1 MATTTTYSTTYG
13 TSSGVADAPKRKGL
27 FHRFLD
33 RLIEAR
39 MRRADEFIRQH
50 SHLIPRD
57 LEQQAGWRLT
67 ERSEDS
73 LPFIR

>member
-1 MATTTTYSTTYG
+1 MATTTTYPTAYG
-13 TSSGVADAPKRKGL
+13 TNPSVAGIAKHKGL

-50 SHLIPRD
+50 SHLIPHA
-57 LEQQAGWRLT
+57 LEQRADWRLT